1 MRLVMSIDN
10 RFYKPTDI
18 DILRMENELLVFE
31 IRFLKAKLAEFEKQP
46 ENTKRQ
52 SENQKQNLKAKL
64 AEMEKQLKNT
74 KRQAEAE
81 KLGKSGFGV
90 EEIEQDL
97 KWLLR
102 RLSVKPFVWIFRFKK
117 GFRHLENK
125 YIK

>member
-31 IRFLKAKLAEFEKQP
+31 IRFLKAKLAELEKQP

-64 AEMEKQLKNT
+64 AEMEKQLENT

-81 KLGKSGFGV
+81 KLGESGFGV

>member
-1 MRLVMSIDN
+1 
-10 RFYKPTDI
+10 
-18 DILRMENELLVFE
+18 
-31 IRFLKAKLAEFEKQP
+31 
-46 ENTKRQ
+46 
-52 SENQKQNLKAKL
+52 
-64 AEMEKQLKNT
+64 MEKQLKNT

-81 KLGKSGFGV
+81 KLGESGFGV

>member
-46 ENTKRQ
+46 ENTKCQ

-64 AEMEKQLKNT
+64 AEMEKQLENT

-81 KLGKSGFGV
+81 KLGESGFGV